1 MIRNNRDCET
11 KFWNHSI
18 NSYRG
23 YEIYCEH
30 MLKGNI
36 SNSPILMK
44 LIWGI
49 DTEKIFDTYFF
60 ILDII
65 HIEEMI
71 VLLKIEG
78 WTIRF
83 LDYLRYWKA

>member
-1 MIRNNRDCET
+1 
-11 KFWNHSI
+11 
-18 NSYRG
+18 
-23 YEIYCEH
+23 

-49 DTEKIFDTYFF
+49 DTEKILDTYFF

-78 WTIRF
+78 
-83 LDYLRYWKA
+83 

>member
-1 MIRNNRDCET
+1 MIRNNRDYET

-23 YEIYCEH
+23 YGIFIANIC
-30 MLKGNI
+30 LKG

-49 DTEKIFDTYFF
+49 DTEKIFDMYFF

-83 LDYLRYWKA
+83 LDYLRHWKA